1 MRKVKTDLHNHLRT
15 SSHISKRLADK
26 AIARASRKLGKG
38 GIFGLI
44 NFNPS
49 ENEIDPRWQ
58 MFADNVS
65 YEGFSTSN
73 GIYFP
78 RCDILTVR
86 GQEVPTKEGYH
97 VLLLGTTPN
106 QNVKNGASLDYVL
119 DAAREFKCLAG
130 ADHPFH
136 KNGIGAFLQEN
147 PKYYGKFDFYE
158 TFNGEAEWSM
168 FGKFK
173 YANDKARIALISNFL
188 KNGDENPIADLVSS
202 DGHSILELGRSYTE
216 ILMPRDYM
224 RFEKSPEK
232 LNESLKEGLNESTE
246 KNLLRERKSAKFGA
260 IYHAASLALLI
271 AASKIGVN
279 GNRQLAPLL
288 EKARIY
294 I

>member
-15 SSHISKRLADK
+15 SSYVSKRLADK
-26 AIARASRKLGKG
+26 AIVRASRKLGKG
-38 GIFGLI
+38 GVFGLI

-49 ENEIDPRWQ
+49 ENETDPRWQ

-65 YEGFSTSN
+65 YEKVSTSN
-73 GIYFP
+73 GVYFP
-78 RCDILTVR
+78 RYDILTVR

-106 QNVKNGASLDYVL
+106 QNVKNGSSLDYVL

-147 PKYYGKFDFYE
+147 PRYYKKFDFFE
-158 TFNGEAEWSM
+158 TFNGEAEWSI
-168 FGKFK
+168 FGKFEH
-173 YANDKARIALISNFL
+173 ANDKARLAFYDCLL
-188 KNGDENPIADLVSS
+188 KNHGGNPIADLVSS

-224 RFEKSPEK
+224 RFEKWPEK
-232 LNESLKEGLNESTE
+232 LNEFLKEGLDESTE

-271 AASKIGVN
+271 AVSKMGVN